1 MIALNSNYLNAIYL
15 QEKHELQNRIKR
27 SNKLAI
33 KPNQKKKNSQI
44 HHLNSS
50 RIHKK
55 NSTQKYCKAK
65 TKQKSQLIA
74 IPLDSI
80 LFRSA

>member
-33 KPNQKKKNSQI
+33 KPNLKKKNSQI

-50 RIHKK
+50 RKHIKK
-55 NSTQKYCKAK
+55 LNTKILQSKNK
-65 TKQKSQLIA
+65 TKI
-74 IPLDSI
+74 SI
-80 LFRSA
+80 DCYST

>member
-33 KPNQKKKNSQI
+33 KPNLEEKI
-44 HHLNSS
+44 H
-50 RIHKK
+50 RFI
-55 NSTQKYCKAK
+55 
-65 TKQKSQLIA
+65 I
-74 IPLDSI
+74 
-80 LFRSA
+80 

>member
-33 KPNQKKKNSQI
+33 KPNLKKKNSQI

-50 RIHKK
+50 RKHKK
-55 NSTQKYCKAK
+55 KTQHKNIA
-65 TKQKSQLIA
+65 KQKQNKNLN
-74 IPLDSI
+74 
-80 LFRSA
+80 